1 MEEAYYSKD
10 YLRVSSLSSSVLQ
23 STFKEICNLKGI
35 KYSKNEKFPAL
46 YKKVK
51 NLLNLDP
58 KEYNHDKKLKIF
70 SSKMN
75 VLMISIN
82 EIRNLYSESHGLS
95 GKEYFSYNSLPPHH
109 IKLIVDMMKIVRN
122 FLIETHD
129 YRLESIKI

>member
-58 KEYNHDKKLKIF
+58 KEYNHDKKLKILVV
-70 SSKMN
+70 K
-75 VLMISIN
+75 
-82 EIRNLYSESHGLS
+82 
-95 GKEYFSYNSLPPHH
+95 
-109 IKLIVDMMKIVRN
+109 
-122 FLIETHD
+122 
-129 YRLESIKI
+129 